1 MSSAA
6 SGPDGCTVVVLDRTG
21 LRYREADRS
30 VPIDSEMLVPPA
42 GMVVYAATVTRR
54 GIST

>member
-1 MSSAA
+1 MSSEA
-6 SGPDGCTVVVLDRTG
+6 SGPDGSTVVALDRTG
-21 LRYREADRS
+21 LRYREAGRR

-42 GMVVYAATVTRR
+42 GVVVYAATVTRR